1 MNKNNGYHNL
11 DLSRIKNT
19 ETAMSMK
26 EAFKDVAPMDWGIPI
41 ENRKGRLRGIPGPNK
56 RYFVKIIKDELS
68 GGYVATHPALKGCI
82 TSGESELDALLNLE
96 DAKIEWMIAA
106 LESGISIPKPDIY
119 RLQSIY
125 KKRNRIRKLNR

>member
-1 MNKNNGYHNL
+1 MSKNKGYPKPYL
-11 DLSRIKNT
+11 GRIKHK
-19 ETAMSMK
+19 ETPMSMK
-26 EAFKDVAPMDWGIPI
+26 EAVKDVTQVNWGIPI
-41 ENRKGRLRGIPGPNK
+41 ENRKERPRGIPCPNK
-56 RYFVKIIKDELS
+56 RYVAQIIKDELS
-68 GGYVATHPALKGCI
+68 GGYVAMHPALRGCI

-125 KKRNRIRKLNR
+125 KNRNRIRKL

>member
-1 MNKNNGYHNL
+1 MSKYKGYSKL
-11 DLSRIKNT
+11 YLSRTKHK
-19 ETAMSMK
+19 ETPMSMK
-26 EAFKDVAPMDWGIPI
+26 EAFKDVALMDGGIPK
-41 ENRKGRLRGIPGPNK
+41 ENRKGRSRRIPGPNK
-56 RYFVKIIKDELS
+56 RYLVKIIKDELS

-96 DAKIEWMIAA
+96 DAKIEWKIAA

-125 KKRNRIRKLNR
+125 KNRNRIRKLNG

>member
-11 DLSRIKNT
+11 DLSRIKHT
-19 ETAMSMK
+19 ETTMSMK
-26 EAFKDVAPMDWGIPI
+26 EALKDVAPMDLGIPI
-41 ENRKGRLRGIPGPNK
+41 ENGKGRSRRIPGPNK
-56 RYFVKIIKDELS
+56 RYLVKIIKDELS

-119 RLQSIY
+119 RQQSIY
-125 KKRNRIRKLNR
+125 KNRNRIRKLNG